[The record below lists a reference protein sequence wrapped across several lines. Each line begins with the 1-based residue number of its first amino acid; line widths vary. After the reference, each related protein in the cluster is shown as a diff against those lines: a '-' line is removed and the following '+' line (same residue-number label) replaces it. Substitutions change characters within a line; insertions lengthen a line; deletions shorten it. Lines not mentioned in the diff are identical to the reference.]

1 LNCSGKKDHLSKDL
15 VWVDFEWSS
24 INLNGINYEKGAIE
38 IPITLNGSEQEFF
51 AQLDLGSS
59 ISMLYQTPIDTLV
72 SQKKVRRYSI
82 DNDSNNSSLMEEY
95 FRINNTSM
103 EFNGTKINK
112 NRQLLKKG
120 FGNVYDFLKKRQ
132 SENTIGTVGVDFFQD
147 KILILD
153 YPNKKL
159 SVTDSLPKP
168 FIDKAIW
175 QKCKFNRGSPLI
187 SLTVNGQKLDVI
199 FDTGSSLFALLT
211 KKSIYENVTS
221 DVMTP
226 DTLSVPSFG
235 RMLTIVGKPVSESIK
250 FNEKKLPNDNAY
262 FFVQQEIEQMFNQ
275 ARIDG
280 LTGNKLFLSNKIII
294 DFKNGRFRIQE

>member
-1 LNCSGKKDHLSKDL
+1 MK
-15 VWVDFEWSS
+15 
-24 INLNGINYEKGAIE
+24 

-59 ISMLYQTPIDTLV
+59 ISMLYQTTIDTLV
-72 SQKKVRRYSI
+72 SQKKVSKYSI
-82 DNDSNNSSLMEEY
+82 DTVGGNSDLTEKY
-95 FRINNTSM
+95 FRVNNISM
-103 EFNGTKINK
+103 EFNSTKINE

-120 FGNVYDFLKKRQ
+120 FGNVYDFEKEKQ

-175 QKCKFNRGSPLI
+175 QKCKFNGGSPLI
-187 SLTVNGQKLDVI
+187 SLTVNEQKLDVI

-221 DVMTP
+221 DAITP

-235 RMLTIVGKPVSESIK
+235 RMLTIVGKPISKSTK
-250 FNEKKLPNDNAY
+250 FNEKELPNDNAY

-275 ARIDG
+275 AKIDG
-280 LTGNKLFLSNKIII
+280 LTGNKLFLSSKIII
-294 DFKNGRFRIQE
+294 DFKNGRFGIQE